1 MLEKK
6 TAFIT
11 GCNRGIGKEICI
23 KFLQNGA
30 NLICAVRNYDRKL
43 EELFVSKK
51 KNYSQTISFIELD
64 LSDTEQMEKSIN
76 NYNFNKIKIDI
87 LINNAA
93 VAHGSIFE
101 MTKLSTIKEIFEVN
115 FFSQLKIIQMLLRS
129 LKKSNSAC
137 IINIGSIS
145 GLIAE
150 RGTIAY
156 GSSKAALMFASKILA
171 NELSAYNIRVNSIA
185 PNLIDTD
192 MMNKLSTE
200 SKEKL
205 IKLSFQNRMG
215 TVEEVSNLVLFLSS
229 DKSTYINGTT
239 LNIDGGYIV

>member
-1 MLEKK
+1 
-6 TAFIT
+6 
-11 GCNRGIGKEICI
+11 
-23 KFLQNGA
+23 
-30 NLICAVRNYDRKL
+30 
-43 EELFVSKK
+43 
-51 KNYSQTISFIELD
+51 
-64 LSDTEQMEKSIN
+64 
-76 NYNFNKIKIDI
+76 
-87 LINNAA
+87 
-93 VAHGSIFE
+93 
-101 MTKLSTIKEIFEVN
+101 
-115 FFSQLKIIQMLLRS
+115 MLLRS

-145 GLIAE
+145 GLITE

-171 NELSAYNIRVNSIA
+171 NELSAYNVRVNSIA

-205 IKLSFQNRMG
+205 IKSSFQNRMG